1 MSEFILKIQIHFLVL
16 IHQYLFRRYRRI
28 YNHSGDYDDAL
39 QLEYHKSM
47 ARLLKK
53 KKALITRDE
62 KLEIVLN
69 ASRLID
75 S

>member
-28 YNHSGDYDDAL
+28 YNLSGDHDDAL
-39 QLEYHKSM
+39 QSEYHKSM

-53 KKALITRDE
+53 KEALITRDE
-62 KLEIVLN
+62 KLEIVFS
-69 ASRLID
+69 ASRRLD

>member
-1 MSEFILKIQIHFLVL
+1 MSEIILKIQIHFLVS

-28 YNHSGDYDDAL
+28 YNHSGNLDDAL
-39 QLEYHKSM
+39 QSEYHKSM

-53 KKALITRDE
+53 KEALITRDE

-69 ASRLID
+69 VSRRLD